1 MKKSAIKTLITILLF
16 TFYFIPFDFAPFGS
30 APGFPGKLFTC
41 LPAQAAEIPASPAV
55 YWAQTQDG
63 WELAIHRYKPEPL
76 RANSV
81 PVVMFNGLGANRY
94 NFESDD
100 RHSMARF
107 LAHNGLDVWIGECRG
122 MGLSHRSDGK
132 NPDYLW
138 SFEDFILTDI
148 PAILEKVKAETRA
161 PQLDWVGHSMGGM
174 ELYAY
179 LERGDAGLIRRG
191 VAVASPVSF
200 RIPNDILA
208 SQEKLSFLMKIF
220 DRVPVKQ
227 LIKVFLLF
235 NMEFGSTFS
244 ITQYNQENL
253 DRNFVRQLAPK
264 AVENLPA
271 KLLLQFSDAIK
282 DENFAAHAG
291 NYDYFANLNRIKNP
305 ILLVAGSL
313 DNLVSPAS
321 VLEVYN
327 GVASPRK
334 EMVVA
339 GRGNGFLRDYGHIDL
354 LIGETAREEIFPL
367 VLDWLIKQ

>member
-1 MKKSAIKTLITILLF
+1 MADSFKHNNVSKMKRRVKTLIKLLLF
-16 TFYFIPFDFAPFGS
+16 TS
-30 APGFPGKLFTC
+30 NLLLLTCFPVHS
-41 LPAQAAEIPASPAV
+41 AEIPASPTV
-55 YWAQTQDG
+55 YWAATQDG
-63 WELAIHRYKPEPL
+63 WELAVHRYKPEPL
-76 RANSV
+76 RENSV

-122 MGLSHRSDGK
+122 MGLSRRADGK
-132 NPDYLW
+132 KADYLW

-148 PAILEKVKAETRA
+148 PAILEKVKSETKAR
-161 PQLDWVGHSMGGM
+161 QLDWVGHSMGGM

-179 LERGDAGLIRRG
+179 LERGDASLIRRG

-208 SQEKLSFLMKIF
+208 SQEKLTFLLKIF
-220 DRVPVKQ
+220 NRVPVKQ

-244 ITQYNQENL
+244 IIQYNQDNL
-253 DRNFVRQLAPK
+253 DRNFIRHLAPL

-271 KLLLQFSDAIK
+271 KLLLQFSNALK
-282 DENFAAHAG
+282 DESFAAHAG
-291 NYDYFANLNRIKNP
+291 NYDYSANLSRIQNP
-305 ILLVAGSL
+305 ILLIAGSL

-327 GVASPRK
+327 GVSSPRK
-334 EMVVA
+334 KMVVA
-339 GRGNGFLRDYGHIDL
+339 GRGNGFQRDYGHIDL
-354 LIGETAREEIFPL
+354 LMGETALEEIFPL
-367 VLDWLIKQ
+367 VLDWLVKQ